1 MLLILIIAA
10 LACGSYAG
18 ITDLNCTD
26 NNGAAAKYVESAVNC
41 PNKYSDADC
50 EALFPVGAGAVVAPG
65 VATDRPD
72 NCFKVSTMLKEYAI
86 SNCPKRCGYCCIT
99 PAYNCKNK
107 PNPRII
113 CERITQDMCES
124 PYWKDIIAE
133 DCPVACGFC
142 DKPIGNCKDLATG
155 CGNDLSICINIYMQD
170 FVKENCKRT
179 CGLCSG
185 GGGSTA
191 DCGNDAKCTNW
202 VRNGF
207 CTNTFYTAD
216 QRKKYCGKP
225 CGLC

>member
-72 NCFKVSTMLKEYAI
+72 NCFK
-86 SNCPKRCGYCCIT
+86 
-99 PAYNCKNK
+99 
-107 PNPRII
+107 
-113 CERITQDMCES
+113 
-124 PYWKDIIAE
+124 
-133 DCPVACGFC
+133 
-142 DKPIGNCKDLATG
+142 
-155 CGNDLSICINIYMQD
+155 
-170 FVKENCKRT
+170 ENCKRT